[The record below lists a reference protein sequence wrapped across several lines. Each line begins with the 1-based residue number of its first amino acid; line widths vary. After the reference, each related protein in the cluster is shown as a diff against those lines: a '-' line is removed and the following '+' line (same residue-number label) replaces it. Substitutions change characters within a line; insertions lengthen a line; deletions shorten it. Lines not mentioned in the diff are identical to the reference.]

1 MAAPGATDWDDYY
14 RHPGTGTRFSRF
26 WVRRRLLDTVRYALG
41 AAGVLGP
48 LSVIEYGGA
57 NSCFLPSF
65 LASLPVRRYTIVDT
79 NPLGLLLTRQRWAG
93 HTVVEAREG
102 DVLAGLPEDL
112 RADLVYSV
120 GLIEHFDAAG
130 TARAL
135 HTHLQATRPGGVCL
149 LSYPTPTPLYRV
161 ARRIAELTGQWRF
174 PDERPL
180 RLAEITPTVD
190 AYGSLIAA
198 HLIWPIIFTQ
208 EMIAIVR
215 RSAPGGGTPP
225 ASPEQRRRESRPGVS
240 AQHSPGNR
248 NAPEAPG
255 DPASALPVSRS

>member
-1 MAAPGATDWDDYY
+1 MPARRATDWEDYY
-14 RHPGTGTRFSRF
+14 RHPGIGTRFSRF
-26 WVRRRLLDTVRYALG
+26 WVGRRLLDTVRYALG
-41 AAGVLGP
+41 VAGVSGP
-48 LSVIEYGGA
+48 VSVVEYGGA
-57 NSCFLPSF
+57 NSCFLPGI

-79 NPLGLLLTRQRWAG
+79 NPLGLMLTRQRWAG

-102 DVLAGLPEDL
+102 DVLAELPEDL

-149 LSYPTPTPLYRV
+149 LSYPTPTSPYRV

-174 PDERPL
+174 HDERPL
-180 RLAEITPTVD
+180 RLEEIKPTVE
-190 AYGSLIAA
+190 AYGSLIAT

-208 EMIAIVR
+208 QMIAIVR
-215 RSAPGGGTPP
+215 RSGPPTVGT
-225 ASPEQRRRESRPGVS
+225 
-240 AQHSPGNR
+240 
-248 NAPEAPG
+248 
-255 DPASALPVSRS
+255 ALP